1 MEGLHDWHEFYLMLG
16 SSAAALV
23 ALLFVAISIG
33 VGFYTHRNT
42 AGTRTFTSP
51 VIVHF
56 SAVLFISAMALAPT
70 HGVVTLFAL
79 IGAGVVGAGVA
90 IVTTSHIFDFMGD
103 GMVEAIDNY
112 AYGLIPLAAYVGV
125 IASGILL
132 FNHWEW
138 APELLAASVLTQLLV
153 NIRNAW
159 DLMLSVV
166 RRQSGIEKRQRA
178 NRASSR

>member
-1 MEGLHDWHEFYLMLG
+1 MQELHKWHDFYLMLG

-33 VGFYTHRNT
+33 VGFFTHRNQ

-56 SAVLFISAMALAPT
+56 SGILFISAIALAPV
-70 HGVVTLFAL
+70 HGPVTLVAL
-79 IGAGVVGAGVA
+79 IATGVVGAVVA
-90 IVTTSHIFDFMGD
+90 AITTYHVFDFMGD
-103 GMVEAIDNY
+103 GLVEEIDKF
-112 AYGLIPLAAYVGV
+112 AYGFLPLAAYFGIVAGGV
-125 IASGILL
+125 LL
-132 FNHWEW
+132 AMRWEW
-138 APELLAASVLTQLLV
+138 APELLAGSVLAQLLV

-166 RRQSGIEKRQRA
+166 RRQSRKKR
-178 NRASSR
+178 